1 MSSTTTDNAEQGDGN
16 VAAIAGR
23 CEPWAIGVLAVVLF
37 LLVGDAILQP
47 ILWSM
52 SSSGYYPMDVA
63 LVHVRDNVI
72 AALPAYALLWV
83 LWETR
88 GYLARL
94 RKGEIWLPATQRTLS
109 GIGGGLVAAGLLGL
123 AARPVLLWV
132 RSDGFEFSL
141 DPGWLALSGIGLL
154 LIMIGRVM
162 ESVVEAALALKRE
175 NDEIL

>member
-1 MSSTTTDNAEQGDGN
+1 MTDNAQQDGGST
-16 VAAIAGR
+16 AAIAGR
-23 CEPWAIGVLAVVLF
+23 CEPWATGVLTIVVF
-37 LLVGDAILQP
+37 LLIGDAILQP
-47 ILWSM
+47 IIWSM
-52 SSSGYYPMDVA
+52 SSNGYYPMELA
-63 LVHVRDNVI
+63 LVHVRDNVL

-94 RKGEIWLPATQRTLS
+94 RKGEIWLPATQRTLL

-123 AARPVLLWV
+123 AARPLVIWV
-132 RSDGFEFSL
+132 RGDGFEFSL
-141 DPGWLALSGIGLL
+141 DPGWLALAGVGLL
-154 LIMIGRVM
+154 LVMIGRIM